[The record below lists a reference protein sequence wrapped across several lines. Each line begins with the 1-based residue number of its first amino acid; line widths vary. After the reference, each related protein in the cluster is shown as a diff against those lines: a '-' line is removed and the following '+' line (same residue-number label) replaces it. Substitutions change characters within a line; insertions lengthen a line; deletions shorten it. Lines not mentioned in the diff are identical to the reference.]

1 MVPLFLC
8 IQKMQVTFNNSNE
21 RKVKMKSDKALWG
34 SISILVGVVIAIL
47 ALIRGSWQTWLLIG
61 VFTLWGLWVAAVLL
75 RPYMQQ
81 AKRRRRRE
89 QHEKERLA
97 EGIVPN
103 QPSELPA
110 MEYAE
115 TELLLLRHVNHR
127 ISAYLQA
134 VYPDVRWEW
143 CEKRPEKLVVS
154 GGTGR
159 IRLYGIPDFDH
170 ADVSVDQSA
179 GITCNMLKIVPL
191 SDARGSG
198 PEDTVPPNQ
207 QPVDPQI
214 WYEVQGR
221 RVLEALVADLNSRGH
236 SHLTIHEDGDIC
248 IEEDTEEV
256 AKEHLAGFPEKTY
269 WPRLLQVFER
279 NGLAAD
285 IMAKGIQISW

>member
-1 MVPLFLC
+1 
-8 IQKMQVTFNNSNE
+8 
-21 RKVKMKSDKALWG
+21 MKSDKALWG
-34 SISILVGVVIAIL
+34 SISILVGAIIAIL
-47 ALIRGSWQTWLLIG
+47 ALVRNAWQTWLLIG
-61 VFTLWGLWVAAVLL
+61 VFTLWGLWVIMVLL

-81 AKRRRRRE
+81 AKRRRMRK
-89 QHEKERLA
+89 QVAKNRLA
-97 EGIVPN
+97 EGISGV
-103 QPSELPA
+103 QPINLSSMDSP
-110 MEYAE
+110 E

-127 ISAYLQA
+127 ISSYLRA

-143 CEKRPEKLVVS
+143 CEKKPEKLVLT

-170 ADVSVDQSA
+170 ADVCVDQNAS
-179 GITCNMLKIVPL
+179 ITCNMLKIVPL
-191 SDARGSG
+191 SKAKDSE
-198 PEDTVPPNQ
+198 PEDTVPPNR

-221 RVLEALVADLNSRGH
+221 KVLEALVADLNSRGH
-236 SHLTIHEDGDIC
+236 SCLTIHENGDIC

-256 AKEHLAGFPEKTY
+256 AKEHLAGFPGKTY

-279 NGLAAD
+279 NGLAAE

>member
-1 MVPLFLC
+1 
-8 IQKMQVTFNNSNE
+8 
-21 RKVKMKSDKALWG
+21 MKSDKALWG
-34 SISILVGVVIAIL
+34 SISILVGAVIAIL
-47 ALIRGSWQTWLLIG
+47 ALIRGVWQAWLLIG
-61 VFTLWGLWVAAVLL
+61 VFTLWGLWVVAVLL

-81 AKRRRRRE
+81 AKRRRMRE
-89 QHEKERLA
+89 QLAKKRLA
-97 EGIVPN
+97 EGISPN
-103 QPSELPA
+103 QPPGFPTLET
-110 MEYAE
+110 AE

-127 ISAYLQA
+127 ISAYLRA

-143 CEKRPEKLVVS
+143 CEKRPEKLILS

-170 ADVSVDQSA
+170 ADVNVGHNA
-179 GITCNMLKIVPL
+179 EIVCNMLKIVPL
-191 SDARGSG
+191 SEAPGSE
-198 PEDTVPPNQ
+198 PEDTVPPNK

-221 RVLEALVADLNSRGH
+221 KVLETLVADLNSRGH
-236 SHLTIHEDGDIC
+236 SHLMIHEDGDIC

-269 WPRLLQVFER
+269 WPRLQQVFER
-279 NGLAAD
+279 NGLAAE

>member
-1 MVPLFLC
+1 
-8 IQKMQVTFNNSNE
+8 
-21 RKVKMKSDKALWG
+21 MKSDKALWG
-34 SISILVGVVIAIL
+34 SISILVGAVIAIL
-47 ALIRGSWQTWLLIG
+47 ALIRGVWQTWLLIG
-61 VFTLWGLWVAAVLL
+61 VFTLWGLWVVAVLL

-81 AKRRRRRE
+81 AKRRRMRE
-89 QHEKERLA
+89 QLAKKRLA
-97 EGIVPN
+97 EGISPN
-103 QPSELPA
+103 QPPGFPTLET
-110 MEYAE
+110 AE

-127 ISAYLQA
+127 ISAYLRA

-143 CEKRPEKLVVS
+143 CEKRPEKLILS

-170 ADVSVDQSA
+170 ADVNVGHNA
-179 GITCNMLKIVPL
+179 EIVCNMLKIVPL
-191 SDARGSG
+191 SEATVSE
-198 PEDTVPPNQ
+198 PEDTVPPNK

-221 RVLEALVADLNSRGH
+221 KVLEALVADLNSRGH
-236 SHLTIHEDGDIC
+236 SRLMIHEDGDIC

-269 WPRLLQVFER
+269 WPRLQHVFER
-279 NGLAAD
+279 NGLAAE

>member
-1 MVPLFLC
+1 
-8 IQKMQVTFNNSNE
+8 
-21 RKVKMKSDKALWG
+21 MKSDKALWG
-34 SISILVGVVIAIL
+34 SISILVGAVIAIL
-47 ALIRGSWQTWLLIG
+47 ALIRGTWQTWLLIG
-61 VFTLWGLWVAAVLL
+61 VFTLWGLWVVAVLL

-81 AKRRRRRE
+81 AKRLRMRR
-89 QHEKERLA
+89 QLAEKRLA
-97 EGIVPN
+97 EGIA
-103 QPSELPA
+103 PSQTPGLPT
-110 MEYAE
+110 MEASE

-127 ISAYLQA
+127 ISAYLRA
-134 VYPDVRWEW
+134 VYPDARWEW

-170 ADVSVDQSA
+170 ADVSVSKNADIA
-179 GITCNMLKIVPL
+179 CNMLKIVPL
-191 SDARGSG
+191 SEAGGSE
-198 PEDTVPPNQ
+198 PQDTVPPNQ

-221 RVLEALVADLNSRGH
+221 KVLEALVADLNSRGH
-236 SHLTIHEDGDIC
+236 SRLTIHEDGDVC

-279 NGLAAD
+279 NGLAAE